1 MAIPPLPCARCGKPV
16 PPKRG
21 PGRRPVRCEPCR
33 TAPRTCEECGKQ
45 YTYTGTAAR
54 RFCSSSCASIHRHR
68 LAGHRIRPKTAPK
81 PQPEP
86 ERATC
91 FVCGTAFTP
100 ALKTT
105 RFCSRECRIEFD
117 AETLGLLRDRKED
130 HL

>member
-1 MAIPPLPCARCGKPV
+1 MPTEPRACRDCGEPIA
-16 PPKRG
+16 PKRG
-21 PGRRPVRCEPCR
+21 PGRPPTRCEACR
-33 TAPRTCEECGKQ
+33 TAPRTCEECGRR

-54 RFCSSSCASIHRHR
+54 RFCSSSCASRHNHR
-68 LAGHRIRPKTAPK
+68 LAGHQTA

-100 ALKTT
+100 QLKTT

-117 AETLGLLRDRKED
+117 AEALGLLRERQEDR
-130 HL
+130 L